1 MNKGGA
7 LMDFVK
13 KNMKN
18 IVFTIIVI
26 LLAMIPLFTDMGIMK
41 ASSVARY
48 GRYITFAIVAIGLDL
63 IWGYTGILSLG
74 HGIYFCLGG
83 YGMAMYLLMQKTGG
97 KITDF
102 MQRGGFTDLPWFWKP
117 FLNLPVS
124 LILIVVVPGI
134 LAALIGYFTFKN
146 RVRGVYFSILSQAL
160 TWAMYTL
167 FNGLQSYTNGTNG
180 ITGIDTIIGSY
191 YDQTNVRILFYAAL
205 AALVLVYAFSTFLL
219 STKFGKILIAIRDGE
234 NRTYFSGY
242 CVSNFKTF
250 IYVISAIFAAIAG
263 AIYVN
268 LNNSISTSEMA
279 ISYSVT
285 MIIWVAVGGRGSL
298 IGAVIGAILVSGCE
312 FSVSSAFPA
321 VWQYI
326 IGIFFTVV
334 ILFFRRGIVGFVAD
348 VFAKLTAIKSKNTK
362 REEVLN
368 NG

>member
-1 MNKGGA
+1 MS
-7 LMDFVK
+7 FIK
-13 KNMKN
+13 KNSKN

-26 LLAMIPLFTDMGIMK
+26 LLALVPLFTDIGLLK
-41 ASSVARY
+41 SSSIVRY
-48 GRYITFAIVAIGLDL
+48 GRYITFAIVAIGLDM

-117 FLNLPVS
+117 FLNLPLS
-124 LILIVVVPGI
+124 LILIVIVPSL
-134 LAALIGYFTFKN
+134 LAMIIGYFTFKN
-146 RVRGVYFSILSQAL
+146 RVRGVYFSIISQAL

-191 YDQTNVRILFYAAL
+191 YDQTNIRILFYAAL
-205 AALVLVYAFSTFLL
+205 TALVLVYALSTFLL
-219 STKFGKILIAIRDGE
+219 GTKFGKILIAIRDGE

-242 CVSNFKTF
+242 CVSKFKTVV
-250 IYVISAIFAAIAG
+250 YVLSALFAAVAG

-268 LNNSISTSEMA
+268 LNNSISTSEMT
-279 ISYSVT
+279 ITFSVS
-285 MIIWVAVGGRGSL
+285 MVIWVAVGGRGSL
-298 IGAVIGAILVSGCE
+298 IGAVIGALLVSACE
-312 FSVSSAFPA
+312 FSVSSAFPDI
-321 VWQYI
+321 WQYI

-334 ILFFRRGIVGFVAD
+334 ILFFRKGIVGFVSD
-348 VFAKLTAIKSKNTK
+348 IFEKVTVKKNK
-362 REEVLN
+362 EGSVA
-368 NG
+368 

>member
-1 MNKGGA
+1 MS
-7 LMDFVK
+7 FFK
-13 KNMKN
+13 KNTKN
-18 IVFTIIVI
+18 IIFTIIVI
-26 LLAMIPLFTDMGIMK
+26 LLALVPLFTDMGILK
-41 ASSVARY
+41 SSSIIRY

-83 YGMAMYLLMQKTGG
+83 YGMAMYLLMQKTEG

-117 FLNLPVS
+117 FLNFPVS
-124 LILIVVVPGI
+124 LILIVIVPGI
-134 LAALIGYFTFKN
+134 LAAIIGYFTFKN
-146 RVRGVYFSILSQAL
+146 RVRGVYFSIISQAL

-167 FNGLQSYTNGTNG
+167 FNGLQPYTNGTNG

-191 YDQTNVRILFYAAL
+191 YDPANIRILFYV
-205 AALVLVYAFSTFLL
+205 ALVALILVYALSTFLL

-242 CVSNFKTF
+242 CVSSFKTF
-250 IYVISAIFAAIAG
+250 IYVLSAVFAAVAG

-268 LNNSISTSEMA
+268 LNNSISTSEMTIA
-279 ISYSVT
+279 FSVS

-298 IGAVIGAILVSGCE
+298 IGAVIGAVLVSSCE
-312 FSVSSAFPA
+312 FSVSSAFPD

-326 IGIFFTVV
+326 IGVFFTVV
-334 ILFFRRGIVGFVAD
+334 ILFFRGGIVGFVSD
-348 VFAKLTAIKSKNTK
+348 IFDKLTAKKSRK
-362 REEVLN
+362 EVLRN
-368 NG
+368 V

>member
-1 MNKGGA
+1 MSF
-7 LMDFVK
+7 LK
-13 KNMKN
+13 KNTKN

-26 LLAMIPLFTDMGIMK
+26 LLALIPLFADIGLLK
-41 ASSVARY
+41 SSSIVRY

-102 MQRGGFTDLPWFWKP
+102 MQRGGFTELPWFWKP

-124 LILIVVVPGI
+124 LILILVVPGL

-146 RVRGVYFSILSQAL
+146 RVRGVYFSIISQAL

-167 FNGLQSYTNGTNG
+167 FNGLQPYTNGTNG

-191 YDQTNVRILFYAAL
+191 YDSTNIKILFYAAL
-205 AALVLVYAFSTFLL
+205 AALVLVYALSTFLL

-242 CVSNFKTF
+242 CVSSFKTF
-250 IYVISAIFAAIAG
+250 IYVLSAIFAAAAG

-268 LNNSISTSEMA
+268 LNNSISTSEMT
-279 ISYSVT
+279 ISFSVS

-312 FSVSSAFPA
+312 FGISSAFPDM
-321 VWQYI
+321 WQYI

-334 ILFFRRGIVGFVAD
+334 ILFFRRGIVGFVSDA
-348 VFAKLTAIKSKNTK
+348 FQRLTALKSK
-362 REEVLN
+362 E
-368 NG
+368 GSAA